1 MGNVYEFDQA
11 IKLLFDDFSYLT
23 IDLPGHGKTQVLDDE
38 CYTMAST
45 ATAIIQ
51 LLDQLK
57 IDQCFLIGYSMG
69 GRLALYL
76 TLYFPQRFIK
86 VILESTSPGL
96 TTETAKLARIK
107 SDAQIARKLTRI
119 VNLSL
124 IHI

>member
-57 IDQCFLIGYSMG
+57 IDQCFLNVLVPRYFSLGALRKIEVVEPVLCCVVKYSN
-69 GRLALYL
+69 Y
-76 TLYFPQRFIK
+76 
-86 VILESTSPGL
+86 
-96 TTETAKLARIK
+96 
-107 SDAQIARKLTRI
+107 
-119 VNLSL
+119 
-124 IHI
+124 